1 MADPQQV
8 LAQRVHDAIVASF
21 GQEFGDADPLIRSSS
36 FADFQAN
43 VALPLGKRLGRAPRQ
58 VAGELVAR
66 LDVTDMCAA
75 PEVSGPGFINFTLR
89 DDWIAAQASQMLSDR
104 RLGLAPTASP
114 QTVVVEYSSP
124 NVAKEMHVGHLRT
137 TIVGDAIA
145 RVLEF
150 AGHRVIRDNH
160 VGDWGTPFGMLI
172 EHLLDVGEDSAEAA
186 LLMTDP
192 NAFYQAARRKFD
204 TEPEFTERARS
215 RLVRLQAGDPDTMVI
230 WQRLVDISREYLHQ
244 VYTRLGVSLT
254 DDDIRGESFYNDML
268 ADTVSVLEKQGIAVE
283 SEGALCAFPAG
294 FTGREGR
301 PLPLIIRKSDG
312 GYNYATTDLAAVR
325 YRVDQLRCDRSVYVV
340 GSEQALHFQMVFAVA
355 RQAGWIPESVSFE
368 HAQIGMVLGQDG
380 NRLKTREGETPK
392 LSDLL
397 QEGVDRARG
406 ILDELDAAARFGE
419 AELDVVAEAVGIGA
433 VKYADLST
441 ARESAYLF
449 DWDRMISF
457 RGNTGPY
464 LQYATARIRSIFRR
478 AAEARTAESG
488 TAESGTGEAGT
499 AGSGAGDA
507 EAAARGAGVAITAG
521 PERALALRLLSF
533 GAVVTQLGETAEPHR
548 LCAYLF
554 DVASLFT
561 TFYEECPVLKAEP
574 ESLRVSRLALCALTL
589 DVLTK
594 GLELLGVPIP
604 ERM

>member
-8 LAQRVHDAIVASF
+8 LARRVHDAIVASF
-21 GQEFGDADPLIRSSS
+21 GPDYGDADPLIRPSS

-43 VALPLGKRLGRAPRQ
+43 VALPLGKRLGRPPRE
-58 VAGELVAR
+58 VAAELAAR
-66 LDVTDMCAA
+66 LDVADMCAE
-75 PEVSGPGFINFTLR
+75 PEVSGPGFINLTLR
-89 DDWIAAQASQMLSDR
+89 DDWIAAQASQMLDDPA

-145 RVLEF
+145 CVLEF

-172 EHLLDVGEDSAEAA
+172 EHLLDVGEDSAEAG
-186 LLMTDP
+186 LLSSDP
-192 NAFYQAARRKFD
+192 NAFYQAGRRKFD
-204 TEPEFTERARS
+204 TDPEFTERARS
-215 RLVRLQAGDPDTMVI
+215 RLVRLQAGDPDTLAI
-230 WQRLVDISREYLHQ
+230 WQRLVDISRGYLHQ
-244 VYTRLGVSLT
+244 VYARLGVSLT

-268 ADTVSVLEKQGIAVE
+268 ADTVAVLEERGIATE

-325 YRVDQLRCDRSVYVV
+325 YRVDKLSVDRSVYVV

-355 RQAGWIPESVSFE
+355 REAGWIPEGVSFE

-380 NRLKTREGETPK
+380 NRLRTREGETPK
-392 LSDLL
+392 LIGLL
-397 QEGVDRARG
+397 QEAVDRARG
-406 ILDELDAAARFGE
+406 ILDELDAASRFE
-419 AELDVVAEAVGIGA
+419 AAELDAVAEAVGIGA

-478 AAEARTAESG
+478 AD
-488 TAESGTGEAGT
+488 AGAN
-499 AGSGAGDA
+499 AGAGVGDA
-507 EAAARGAGVAITAG
+507 EAAARRSGIVVTAG
-521 PERALALRLLSF
+521 PERALALRLLDF
-533 GAVVTQLGETAEPHR
+533 GAMVTQLGETAEPHR

-574 ESLRVSRLALCALTL
+574 ESLRASRLALCALTF
-589 DVLTK
+589 DVLTL
-594 GLELLGVPIP
+594 GLTLLGVPIP
-604 ERM
+604 ARM

>member
-1 MADPQQV
+1 M
-8 LAQRVHDAIVASF
+8 HDAIVASF
-21 GQEFGDADPLIRSSS
+21 GREYGDADPLIRPSS

-43 VALPLGKRLGRAPRQ
+43 VALPLGKRLRRPPRE
-58 VAGELVAR
+58 VAAELAGR
-66 LDVTDMCAA
+66 LDVADVCTA
-75 PEVSGPGFINFTLR
+75 PEVSGPGFINLTLR
-89 DDWIAAQASQMLSDR
+89 DDWIAAQASRMLGDA
-104 RLGLAPTASP
+104 RLGAEPIARP

-150 AGHRVIRDNH
+150 AGHQVIRDNH

-172 EHLLDVGEDSAEAA
+172 EHLLDVGEESPEAA
-186 LLMTDP
+186 LLTTDP
-192 NAFYQAARRKFD
+192 NAFYAAARRKFD
-204 TEPEFTERARS
+204 NDPAFTERARS
-215 RLVRLQAGDPDTMVI
+215 RLVRLQAGDPATMVI
-230 WQRLVDISREYLHQ
+230 WQRLVDISRGYLHQ
-244 VYTRLGVSLT
+244 VYTRLGVTLT
-254 DDDIRGESFYNDML
+254 DADIRGESFYNDLL
-268 ADTVSVLEKQGIAVE
+268 ADTVAILVEKGIATE

-294 FTGREGR
+294 FTGREGK

-325 YRVDQLRCDRSVYVV
+325 YRVDKLSVDRSIYVV

-355 RQAGWIPESVSFE
+355 RQAGWIPAGVSFE

-380 NRLKTREGETPK
+380 GRLRTREGETPK
-392 LSDLL
+392 LSGLL
-397 QEGVDRARG
+397 DEGVDRARG
-406 ILDELDAAARFGE
+406 ILDELDAASRFDP
-419 AELDVVAEAVGIGA
+419 AELDAVAGAVGIGA

-441 ARESAYLF
+441 SRESAYLF

-478 AAEARTAESG
+478 ADAGA
-488 TAESGTGEAGT
+488 AGT
-499 AGSGAGDA
+499 AGTENAELTGAA
-507 EAAARGAGVAITAG
+507 ESAARAAGVTITAA
-521 PERALALRLLSF
+521 PERALALRLLGF
-533 GAVVTQLGETAEPHR
+533 GAALTQLAQTAEPHR
-548 LCAYLF
+548 LCTYLF

-561 TFYEECPVLKAEP
+561 TFYEECPVLKAES
-574 ESLRVSRLALCALTL
+574 ESLRLSRLALCALTL
-589 DVLTK
+589 EALSS
-594 GLELLGVPIP
+594 GLDLLGVPVP

>member
-21 GQEFGDADPLIRSSS
+21 GPEYGDADPLIRPSS

-58 VAGELVAR
+58 VAAELTAQ

-89 DDWIAAQASQMLSDR
+89 DDWIAAQASQMLNDP
-104 RLGLAPTASP
+104 RLGLALVERP

-137 TIVGDAIA
+137 TVVGDAIA

-172 EHLLDVGEDSAEAA
+172 EHLLDVGADSAEAA

-192 NAFYQAARRKFD
+192 NAFYQAARHKFD
-204 TEPEFTERARS
+204 TEPAFTERARS
-215 RLVRLQAGDPDTMVI
+215 RLVRLQAGDPDTLAI

-244 VYTRLGVSLT
+244 VYARLGVTLT

-268 ADTVSVLEKQGIAVE
+268 ADTVSALEEKGIATE
-283 SEGALCAFPAG
+283 SDGALCAFPAG

-325 YRVDQLRCDRSVYVV
+325 YRVDKLSCDRSVYVV

-355 RQAGWIPESVSFE
+355 HQAGWIPENASFE

-392 LSDLL
+392 LSGLL
-397 QEGVDRARG
+397 TEGVDRARG
-406 ILDELDAAARFGE
+406 ILDELNAAARFDA
-419 AELDVVAEAVGIGA
+419 AELDAVAEAVGIGA

-478 AAEARTAESG
+478 AAD
-488 TAESGTGEAGT
+488 AGT
-499 AGSGAGDA
+499 GDA
-507 EAAARGAGVAITAG
+507 EAAARSAGAAITAG

-533 GAVVTQLGETAEPHR
+533 GAMVTQLGETAEPHR

-594 GLELLGVPIP
+594 GLDLLGVPVP

>member
-21 GQEFGDADPLIRSSS
+21 GPDFGDADPLIRPSS

-43 VALPLGKRLGRAPRQ
+43 VALPLGKRLGRPPRE
-58 VAGELVAR
+58 VAAELAAR
-66 LDVTDMCAA
+66 LDVADMCAE
-75 PEVSGPGFINFTLR
+75 PEVSGPGFINFSLR
-89 DDWIAAQASQMLSDR
+89 DDWIAAQATQMLGDP
-104 RLGLAPTASP
+104 RLGLAPTATP

-172 EHLLDVGEDSAEAA
+172 EHLLDVGVDSAEAG
-186 LLMTDP
+186 LLTTDP

-204 TEPEFTERARS
+204 SDPAFTERARS
-215 RLVRLQAGDPDTMVI
+215 RLVRLQAGDPDTMAF
-230 WQRLVDISREYLHQ
+230 WQRLVDISRGYLHQ
-244 VYTRLGVSLT
+244 VYTRLRVSLT
-254 DDDIRGESFYNDML
+254 DEDIRGESFYNDML
-268 ADTVSVLEKQGIAVE
+268 ADTVGELEERGIAVL

-312 GYNYATTDLAAVR
+312 GYNYASTDLAAVR
-325 YRVDQLRCDRSVYVV
+325 YRVDKLSADRAIYVV

-355 RQAGWIPESVSFE
+355 IQAGWIPAEARFE

-380 NRLKTREGETPK
+380 NRLRTREGETPK
-392 LSDLL
+392 LSGLL

-406 ILDELDAAARFGE
+406 ILDEVDASSRFDA
-419 AELDVVAEAVGIGA
+419 AELDAVAEAVGIGA

-441 ARESAYLF
+441 ARDSAYLF

-464 LQYATARIRSIFRR
+464 LQYATARIKSIFRR
-478 AAEARTAESG
+478 A
-488 TAESGTGEAGT
+488 GEAGQA
-499 AGSGAGDA
+499 AGQA
-507 EAAARGAGVAITAG
+507 EAGQAEADARRSGVAITAG
-521 PERALALRLLSF
+521 PERALALRLLDF
-533 GAVVTQLGETAEPHR
+533 GAMVAQLGETAEPHR

-574 ESLRVSRLALCALTL
+574 ASLRASRLALCALTL
-589 DVLTK
+589 DALTL
-594 GLELLGVPIP
+594 GLTLLGVPIP
-604 ERM
+604 DRM

>member
-1 MADPQQV
+1 
-8 LAQRVHDAIVASF
+8 
-21 GQEFGDADPLIRSSS
+21 
-36 FADFQAN
+36 
-43 VALPLGKRLGRAPRQ
+43 
-58 VAGELVAR
+58 
-66 LDVTDMCAA
+66 
-75 PEVSGPGFINFTLR
+75 
-89 DDWIAAQASQMLSDR
+89 
-104 RLGLAPTASP
+104 
-114 QTVVVEYSSP
+114 VEYSSP

-145 RVLEF
+145 GVLEF

-172 EHLLDVGEDSAEAA
+172 EHLLDVGENSADAG
-186 LLMTDP
+186 LLTTDP
-192 NAFYQAARRKFD
+192 NAFYQAARHKFD
-204 TEPEFTERARS
+204 NDPAFTERARS
-215 RLVRLQAGDPDTMVI
+215 RLVRLQAGDQDTLVI
-230 WQRLVDISREYLHQ
+230 WQRLVDISRGYLHQ

-254 DDDIRGESFYNDML
+254 DDDIRGESFYNDLL
-268 ADTVSVLEKQGIAVE
+268 ADTVAILVERGIATE

-312 GYNYATTDLAAVR
+312 GYNYATTDLAAIR
-325 YRVDQLRCDRSVYVV
+325 YRVDKLSCDRAVYVV

-355 RQAGWIPESVSFE
+355 REAGWIPEGVSFE

-380 NRLKTREGETPK
+380 NRLRTREGETPK
-392 LSDLL
+392 LAGLL
-397 QEGVDRARG
+397 EEGVDRARG
-406 ILDELDAAARFGE
+406 ILDEVDAASRFDA
-419 AELDVVAEAVGIGA
+419 AELDAVAEAVGIGA

-478 AAEARTAESG
+478 AD
-488 TAESGTGEAGT
+488 TGAAGV
-499 AGSGAGDA
+499 AGAQDAGLAGAA
-507 EAAARGAGVAITAG
+507 EAAARAAGVTVTAG
-521 PERALALRLLSF
+521 PERALALRLLDF
-533 GAVVTQLGETAEPHR
+533 GAMVTQLGETTEPHR

-561 TFYEECPVLKAEP
+561 TFYEECPVLKAES
-574 ESLRVSRLALCALTL
+574 ESLRAGRLALCALTL
-589 DVLTK
+589 DVLAC
-594 GLELLGVPIP
+594 GLGLLGVPVP

>member
-1 MADPQQV
+1 
-8 LAQRVHDAIVASF
+8 VHDAIVASF
-21 GQEFGDADPLIRSSS
+21 GPDFGDADPLIRPSS

-43 VALPLGKRLGRAPRQ
+43 VALPLGKRLGRPPREVAAELAARVD
-58 VAGELVAR
+58 VAGI
-66 LDVTDMCAA
+66 CAE
-75 PEVSGPGFINFTLR
+75 PEVSGPGFINFSLR
-89 DDWIAAQASQMLSDR
+89 DDWIAAQATQMLGDP
-104 RLGLAPTASP
+104 RLGLAPAATP

-172 EHLLDVGEDSAEAA
+172 EHLLDVGEDSAEAG
-186 LLMTDP
+186 LLSTDP

-204 TEPEFTERARS
+204 SDPAFTERARS

-230 WQRLVDISREYLHQ
+230 WQRLVDISRGYLHQ
-244 VYTRLGVSLT
+244 VYTRLRVSLT
-254 DDDIRGESFYNDML
+254 DEDIRGESFYNDML
-268 ADTVSVLEKQGIAVE
+268 ADTVGELVARGIAVE

-312 GYNYATTDLAAVR
+312 GYNYASTDLAAVR
-325 YRVDQLRCDRSVYVV
+325 YRVDKLSADRSVYVV

-355 RQAGWIPESVSFE
+355 REAGWIPAEARFE

-392 LSDLL
+392 LTGLL

-406 ILDELDAAARFGE
+406 ILDEVDASSRFDA
-419 AELDVVAEAVGIGA
+419 AELDAVADAVGIGA

-464 LQYATARIRSIFRR
+464 LQYATARIKSIFRR
-478 AAEARTAESG
+478 AGE
-488 TAESGTGEAGT
+488 GEAGQ
-499 AGSGAGDA
+499 AQAGQAEAGARGSGI
-507 EAAARGAGVAITAG
+507 AITAG
-521 PERALALRLLSF
+521 PERALALRLLDF
-533 GAVVTQLGETAEPHR
+533 GAMVTQLGETAEPHR

-574 ESLRVSRLALCALTL
+574 ASLRASRLALCALTL
-589 DVLTK
+589 DALTL
-594 GLELLGVPIP
+594 GLTLLGVPIP

>member
-21 GQEFGDADPLIRSSS
+21 GPDFGDADPLIRPSS

-43 VALPLGKRLGRAPRQ
+43 VALPLGKRLGRPPRE
-58 VAGELVAR
+58 VAAELAAR
-66 LDVTDMCAA
+66 LEVADMCAE
-75 PEVSGPGFINFTLR
+75 PEVSGPGFINFSLR
-89 DDWIAAQASQMLSDR
+89 DDWIAAQATQMLGDP
-104 RLGLAPTASP
+104 RLGLAPTAAP

-172 EHLLDVGEDSAEAA
+172 EHLLDVGEESAEAG
-186 LLMTDP
+186 LLITDP
-192 NAFYQAARRKFD
+192 NAFYQAGRRKFD
-204 TEPEFTERARS
+204 TEPDFTERARN
-215 RLVRLQAGDPDTMVI
+215 RLVRLQAGDPATLSI

-244 VYTRLGVSLT
+244 VYGRLGVSLT
-254 DDDIRGESFYNDML
+254 DADIRGESFYNDML
-268 ADTVSVLEKQGIAVE
+268 ADTVAELEARGLATT
-283 SEGALCAFPAG
+283 SDGALCAFPAG

-325 YRVDQLRCDRSVYVV
+325 YRVDKLSADRAVYVV

-355 RQAGWIPESVSFE
+355 REAGWIPDGARFE

-380 NRLKTREGETPK
+380 NRLRTREGETPK
-392 LSDLL
+392 LGDLL

-406 ILDELDAAARFGE
+406 ILDELDAASRFGPD
-419 AELDVVAEAVGIGA
+419 ELDAVAEAVGIGA

-441 ARESAYLF
+441 ARESPYLF

-478 AAEARTAESG
+478 AD
-488 TAESGTGEAGT
+488 GTGAVGT
-499 AGSGAGDA
+499 GTGGGASAD
-507 EAAARGAGVAITAG
+507 AAARRAGVAVTAG

-533 GAVVTQLGETAEPHR
+533 GVMVTQLGETAEPHR
-548 LCAYLF
+548 LCGYLF

-594 GLELLGVPIP
+594 GLDLLGVPVP

>member
-1 MADPQQV
+1 
-8 LAQRVHDAIVASF
+8 
-21 GQEFGDADPLIRSSS
+21 
-36 FADFQAN
+36 
-43 VALPLGKRLGRAPRQ
+43 
-58 VAGELVAR
+58 
-66 LDVTDMCAA
+66 
-75 PEVSGPGFINFTLR
+75 
-89 DDWIAAQASQMLSDR
+89 
-104 RLGLAPTASP
+104 
-114 QTVVVEYSSP
+114 
-124 NVAKEMHVGHLRT
+124 LRT

-172 EHLLDVGEDSAEAA
+172 EHLLDVGEDSAEAG
-186 LLMTDP
+186 LLTTDP

-204 TEPEFTERARS
+204 SDPAFTERARS

-230 WQRLVDISREYLHQ
+230 WQRLVDISRGYLHQ
-244 VYTRLGVSLT
+244 VYTRLRVSLR
-254 DDDIRGESFYNDML
+254 DEDIRGESFYNDML
-268 ADTVSVLEKQGIAVE
+268 ADTVGELEARGIAVE

-312 GYNYATTDLAAVR
+312 GYNYASTDLAAVR
-325 YRVDQLRCDRSVYVV
+325 YRVDKLSADRAVYVV

-355 RQAGWIPESVSFE
+355 REAGWIPAEARFE

-380 NRLKTREGETPK
+380 NRLRTREGETPK
-392 LSDLL
+392 LIGLL

-406 ILDELDAAARFGE
+406 ILDELDASSRFDA
-419 AELDVVAEAVGIGA
+419 AELDAVAEAVGIGA

-464 LQYATARIRSIFRR
+464 LQYATARIKSIFRR
-478 AAEARTAESG
+478 AGQAEADAR
-488 TAESGTGEAGT
+488 
-499 AGSGAGDA
+499 GSGI
-507 EAAARGAGVAITAG
+507 AITAG
-521 PERALALRLLSF
+521 PERALALRLLDF
-533 GAVVTQLGETAEPHR
+533 GTMVTQLGETAEPHR

-574 ESLRVSRLALCALTL
+574 ASLRASRLALCALTL
-589 DVLTK
+589 DALTL
-594 GLELLGVPIP
+594 GLTLLGVPIP

>member
-8 LAQRVHDAIVASF
+8 LARRVHDAIVASF
-21 GQEFGDADPLIRSSS
+21 GPDYGDADPLIRPSS

-43 VALPLGKRLGRAPRQ
+43 VALPLGKRLGRPPRE
-58 VAGELVAR
+58 VAAELAAGLNVA
-66 LDVTDMCAA
+66 DMCAE
-75 PEVSGPGFINFTLR
+75 PEVSGPGFINLTLR
-89 DDWIAAQASQMLSDR
+89 DDWIAAQASQMLDDPG

-172 EHLLDVGEDSAEAA
+172 EHLLDVGEDSPEAG
-186 LLMTDP
+186 LLSSDP

-204 TEPEFTERARS
+204 TDPEFTERARS
-215 RLVRLQAGDPDTMVI
+215 RLVRLQAGDPDTLAI
-230 WQRLVDISREYLHQ
+230 WQRLVDISRGYLHQ
-244 VYTRLGVSLT
+244 VYARLGVSLT

-268 ADTVSVLEKQGIAVE
+268 ADTVAVLEERGIATV

-325 YRVDQLRCDRSVYVV
+325 YRVDKLSVDRSVYVV

-355 RQAGWIPESVSFE
+355 REAGWIPEGVSFE

-380 NRLKTREGETPK
+380 NRLRTREGETPK
-392 LSDLL
+392 LIGLL
-397 QEGVDRARG
+397 QEAVDRARG
-406 ILDELDAAARFGE
+406 ILDELDAASRFE
-419 AELDVVAEAVGIGA
+419 PAELDAVAEAVGIGA

-478 AAEARTAESG
+478 ADADANVG
-488 TAESGTGEAGT
+488 AGV
-499 AGSGAGDA
+499 GDA
-507 EAAARGAGVAITAG
+507 EAAARRSGIAVTAG
-521 PERALALRLLSF
+521 PERALALRLLDF
-533 GAVVTQLGETAEPHR
+533 GTMVTQLGETAEPHR

-574 ESLRVSRLALCALTL
+574 ESLRASRLALCALTL
-589 DVLTK
+589 DVLTL
-594 GLELLGVPIP
+594 GLTLLGVPIP
-604 ERM
+604 ARM

>member
-1 MADPQQV
+1 M
-8 LAQRVHDAIVASF
+8 HDAIVASF
-21 GQEFGDADPLIRSSS
+21 GPDFGDADPLIRPSS

-43 VALPLGKRLGRAPRQ
+43 VALPLGKRLGRPPRE
-58 VAGELVAR
+58 VAAELAAR
-66 LDVTDMCAA
+66 LDVADMCAE
-75 PEVSGPGFINFTLR
+75 PEVSGPGFINFRLR
-89 DDWIAAQASQMLSDR
+89 DDWIAAQASQMLGDPG
-104 RLGLAPTASP
+104 RLGLAPVAIP

-145 RVLEF
+145 HVLEF

-172 EHLLDVGEDSAEAA
+172 EELLDVGEDSPEAA
-186 LLMTDP
+186 LLTTDP

-204 TEPEFTERARS
+204 NDPEFTERARS
-215 RLVRLQAGDPDTMVI
+215 RLVRLQAGDPDTLAI
-230 WQRLVDISREYLHQ
+230 WQRLVDISRGYLHQ
-244 VYTRLGVSLT
+244 VYSRLQVSLT
-254 DDDIRGESFYNDML
+254 DDDIRGESFYNDLL
-268 ADTVSVLEKQGIAVE
+268 ADTVAELEERGIAVM
-283 SEGALCAFPAG
+283 SEGALCAFPPG

-325 YRVDQLRCDRSVYVV
+325 YRVDKLSADRSIYVV

-355 RQAGWIPESVSFE
+355 REAGWIPAGVRFE

-380 NRLKTREGETPK
+380 NRLRTREGETPK
-392 LSDLL
+392 LIGLL
-397 QEGVDRARG
+397 QEAVDRARG
-406 ILDELDAAARFGE
+406 ILDEVDAASRFGP
-419 AELDVVAEAVGIGA
+419 AELDAVAEAVGIGA

-441 ARESAYLF
+441 ARDSAYLF

-478 AAEARTAESG
+478 AD
-488 TAESGTGEAGT
+488 AGAN
-499 AGSGAGDA
+499 AGAGVGDA
-507 EAAARGAGVAITAG
+507 EAAARRSGIVVTAG
-521 PERALALRLLSF
+521 PERALALRLLDF
-533 GAVVTQLGETAEPHR
+533 GAMVTQLGETAEPHR

-574 ESLRVSRLALCALTL
+574 ESLRASRLALCALTF
-589 DVLTK
+589 DVLTL
-594 GLELLGVPIP
+594 GLTLLGVPIP
-604 ERM
+604 ARM